1 MMRTSS
7 HYDLSSTHGYL
18 KHLLANL
25 IAFVALLIVTAQ
37 MSSAQTGDKVLANVG
52 GETITQEQVDS
63 QIITQLLP
71 LQQQI
76 YALRNA
82 ALQNLIARKVLEDE
96 AKRRGLTAEQL
107 KRKMMSGEVS
117 VSPEQVEKVYQQ
129 NVTAFGMMSKD
140 EVIEKL
146 RMDLEAQERIKRYR
160 EQIAKLKQL
169 TQVQVFLDEPRLQL
183 ASPVASFAS
192 LGAPNARIVLTEFSD
207 FQCPYCKAAQ
217 SVLHQ
222 LLKAFPSDIKLEFR
236 NFPLEMHPFAL
247 TAARGSYCAG
257 KQNRFWDYHDALFSM
272 NALDSNSVNKVANDL
287 GLDNGQFRSCLSS
300 DDSQHSV
307 AAEVNEALA
316 LGINSTP
323 TLLINGRKYR
333 GSMEF
338 DDLKDQIEH
347 ELKTLVTL
355 APQPRPLT
363 AKERKK

>member
-1 MMRTSS
+1 
-7 HYDLSSTHGYL
+7 
-18 KHLLANL
+18 
-25 IAFVALLIVTAQ
+25 
-37 MSSAQTGDKVLANVG
+37 
-52 GETITQEQVDS
+52 
-63 QIITQLLP
+63 
-71 LQQQI
+71 
-76 YALRNA
+76 
-82 ALQNLIARKVLEDE
+82 
-96 AKRRGLTAEQL
+96 
-107 KRKMMSGEVS
+107 MSGEVS

-192 LGAPNARIVLTEFSD
+192 LGPPNARIVLTEFSD

-363 AKERKK
+363 AKERKNEK